1 MRRERRARIGLL
13 AGLALALGIA
23 AGGAPPPAVA
33 ATLRVGKPQAEV
45 FSFVPLDIGIAEGI
59 FAKHGVAVEEFVLGG
74 AAKQQ
79 QALTAEAIDVGLGS
93 GPALSFIAKGAPQL
107 GIAAMAGP
115 PSIMALIV
123 AKDGPVKTIADL
135 RGTTLSIS
143 APGGVPE
150 WLAREL
156 SRQQGWGPDGMT
168 LVGLGSDSSQIAA
181 MRTGQVVGMPNDI
194 FIATNLEQQGVARI
208 LVRFGDIVPV
218 FIMHVIFAT
227 DQAMKERPDDLR
239 KFLAGWFETI
249 AFMRKNKAPSVALAA
264 EVTRVP
270 PEIVDRVY
278 DQVMPMF
285 SDDGRF
291 DPKALAVLARSFV
304 DLKLLPSEPD
314 MARSTPRNSCRTRR
328 NDRARLMRLVLVEAA
343 EAAAVERHGLD
354 QREHRLAGAE
364 RQFL

>member
-1 MRRERRARIGLL
+1 
-13 AGLALALGIA
+13 
-23 AGGAPPPAVA
+23 
-33 ATLRVGKPQAEV
+33 
-45 FSFVPLDIGIAEGI
+45 
-59 FAKHGVAVEEFVLGG
+59 
-74 AAKQQ
+74 
-79 QALTAEAIDVGLGS
+79 
-93 GPALSFIAKGAPQL
+93 
-107 GIAAMAGP
+107 MAGP

-168 LVGLGSDSSQIAA
+168 LVGLGSDLSQIAA

-314 MARSTPRNSCRTRR
+314 ISHALHREIPAGRGEMTAR
-328 NDRARLMRLVLVEAA
+328 
-343 EAAAVERHGLD
+343 G
-354 QREHRLAGAE
+354 
-364 RQFL
+364 